1 TGVGGEG
8 PGSLSAVKR
17 LIAVAAIAL
26 TGCAGVTR
34 ADTVATFNDATLGQA
49 EFDERYQAI
58 AGEPFD
64 GRVLGDTARDV
75 VTDWIILQILDE
87 GGFVD
92 FYEAGPAESG
102 IVCVSL
108 IRTGTLEIAEDVVS
122 RLEAGISWSDVLE
135 FEYPQIQQN
144 GDVECIPIQ
153 ALGPLATQVEGLT
166 LDTPYTV
173 FQFEDLSSAVLRMR
187 PAEQVPPL
195 ELAGLVQ
202 AVAPELTEGLDTIIE
217 TADIS
222 VDTRIGQFDPTAGG
236 VVALG

>member
-1 TGVGGEG
+1 
-8 PGSLSAVKR
+8 VKR

-34 ADTVATFNDATLGQA
+34 GDTVATFNDVTLEQS
-49 EFDERYQAI
+49 EFDQRYQAI
-58 AGEPFD
+58 AGDPFD
-64 GRVLGDTARDV
+64 GRILGDTARDV

-92 FYEAGPAESG
+92 FYEAGPAASG
-102 IVCVSL
+102 VVCVSL
-108 IRTGTLEIAEDVVS
+108 IRTGTLEIAQDVVS
-122 RLEAGISWSDVLE
+122 RLDAGTPWADVLE
-135 FEYPQIQQN
+135 FEYPEIQQN

-187 PAEQVPPL
+187 PAAQVPPL

-202 AVAPELTEGLDTIIE
+202 AVAPELTEGLDAIIDG
-217 TADIS
+217 ADIT
-222 VDTRIGQFDPTAGG
+222 VDPQIGQFDPDAGG